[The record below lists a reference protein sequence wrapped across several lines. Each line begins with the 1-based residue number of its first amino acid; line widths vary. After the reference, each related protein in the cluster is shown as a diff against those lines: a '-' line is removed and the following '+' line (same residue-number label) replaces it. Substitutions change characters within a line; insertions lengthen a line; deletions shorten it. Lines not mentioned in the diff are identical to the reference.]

1 MKQLFGTLWT
11 QFVAAGAPARWAVAA
26 VVTCALAIGGFSVYQ
41 AKNPHFEV
49 LVAGLDDMMFNRA
62 VAALANEGIRY
73 RHTMPPG
80 PYTVFV
86 ESPRKYQALNAIH
99 LAGDFTGPARGIDA
113 DVTGTSAM
121 FLGQRERDQ
130 RSEKRDWQETE
141 LQLEELDFVSRAFVK
156 VSGSSGSTLLGARRD
171 DRRASAII
179 NLRGGSAPDTSQR
192 RTLAAIVSHAT
203 GVPLTHVVVTD
214 QHSNRLFDGADEFG
228 LESQLALERE
238 WQANLERRLQALLD
252 QAFGPGLTIV
262 GVNGQ
267 WSHVRQESVEE
278 TLDPSKK
285 PRSKRTLKVENASI
299 EASGPPIG
307 GPAGTFANTADGA
320 AGPRSAG
327 AGRSGAGSNGSTNES
342 EESYAFGSKT
352 THLVAQ
358 PHVLERMSV
367 SLIVDESIADKL
379 EVAARSVKGWATFD
393 EQRGDTFEAQTLAL
407 AGLARDDSGKPL
419 PPEPAPT
426 LEPANPLLRQLLEHG
441 IEIAAAVAFL
451 LILVRSLK
459 GASQAARGVRVGGN
473 SGVHEGPG
481 GTATIKLGADGKP
494 LLSDL
499 LGDEELDLDLLA
511 RKHVEELLERDPEK
525 VSALL
530 SRWALGEQFY
540 AGTGSR

>member
-1 MKQLFGTLWT
+1 MKQLLGTLWA

-26 VVTCALAIGGFSVYQ
+26 VVTCALAIGGFSIYQ

-49 LVAGLDDMMFNRA
+49 LVADLDDTMFNRA
-62 VAALANEGIRY
+62 VAALANAGIRY
-73 RHTMPPG
+73 RTTMPPG

-86 ESPRKYQALNAIH
+86 ESPRKYEALNAIH
-99 LAGDFTGPARGIDA
+99 LSGDFTGPARGIDA

-141 LQLEELDFVSRAFVK
+141 LQLEQLVWVSRAFVK

-171 DRRASAII
+171 DRRASALV
-179 NLRGGSAPDTSQR
+179 NLRGGLVPDASQR
-192 RTLAAIVSHAT
+192 RTLASIVSTST
-203 GVPLTHVVVTD
+203 GVPLCNVTVTD
-214 QHSNRLFDGADEFG
+214 QLGTMLFDGGDEFG
-228 LESQLALERE
+228 LESQLALERA
-238 WQANLERRLQALLD
+238 WQTSLERRLQALLD

-285 PRSKRTLKVENASI
+285 PRSKRTLKVEDSSS
-299 EASGPPIG
+299 EPQLG
-307 GPAGTFANTADGA
+307 GPAGTYANTADGA
-320 AGPRSAG
+320 
-327 AGRSGAGSNGSTNES
+327 SGTSRTGSSGKNSTNES

-358 PHVLERMSV
+358 PHVLEKMSI
-367 SLIVDESIADKL
+367 SLIVDESIAEKL
-379 EVAARSVKGWATFD
+379 EIATRSVKGWATFD
-393 EQRGDTFEAQTLAL
+393 ELRGDTFEAQTLAL
-407 AGLARDDSGKPL
+407 AGLARDDAGKPL
-419 PPEPAPT
+419 PPEPEPT
-426 LEPANPLLRQLLEHG
+426 LEPANPLVRQLLEHG

-451 LILVRSLK
+451 LILMRTLK
-459 GASQAARGVRVGGN
+459 GASQAARGVRVGGG
-473 SGVHEGPG
+473 SGGSEGPG
-481 GTATIKLGADGKP
+481 GTATIKLGVDGKP
-494 LLSDL
+494 MLSDL
-499 LGDEELDLDLLA
+499 LGDEEIDLDLLA
-511 RKHVEELLERDPEK
+511 RKHVEELLEKDPEK